1 MKKYLFLILLTV
13 LYACSS
19 ADNGV
24 YTKSDTVNNGL
35 KKNLPKHW
43 REVGNEGSD
52 YALQNNQSNT
62 FFIFNSACRKF
73 DPSNLPTLTNS
84 IMAGI
89 NNVEIIEKLMTEH
102 QGREAVLLTAKGSMD
117 GITRYFKVLTT
128 QKNNCIYDYAL
139 IATDAKNLERD
150 TKDFNNFTQQLKL
163 N

>member
-1 MKKYLFLILLTV
+1 MKKHLLLILLTV

-24 YTKSDTVNNGL
+24 YTKSDSVSNGL
-35 KKNLPKHW
+35 KKNLPKSW
-43 REVGNEGSD
+43 REVESGGSD
-52 YALQNNQSNT
+52 YALQNTSSHT

-89 NNVEIIEKLMTEH
+89 NDVEIIEKLTTEH

-117 GITRYFKVLTT
+117 GITRFFKILTT

-139 IATDAKNLERD
+139 IATDAKTLESD